1 MAVNFFVNII
11 ESPKDEEVYNNISE
25 ATLLKK
31 VLELNGIKCVS
42 RVAINRNYFFKG
54 AIDGFIEG
62 LKKYNYIPI
71 LHISC
76 HGSDSGLQLS
86 CEDEISWLEVNKNL
100 CLLNELLN
108 GSLLL
113 CMSSCKG
120 FSACQMAMPKKN
132 NQNPFFALIG
142 NTNSPTWAETAIAY
156 ATFYHLIIKGHT
168 INNAVEIMRKS
179 SDNNDWKA
187 ITSLE
192 AQKKYIDYLKQIK
205 PEGLLNQLMQHAQS
219 LNMCKK

>member
-11 ESPKDEEVYNNISE
+11 ESPKDEEIYNNTSE

-31 VLELNGIKCVS
+31 VLELNDIKCVS

-54 AIDGFIEG
+54 VRDGFIEG
-62 LKKYNYIPI
+62 LEKYNYIPI

-76 HGSDSGLQLS
+76 HGSDNGLRLS
-86 CEDEISWLEVNKNL
+86 CEDEISWDEIKKNL
-100 CLLNELLN
+100 CVLNELLN

-120 FSACQMAMPKKN
+120 FSACQMAVQKKN

-168 INNAVEIMRKS
+168 INNAVEIMCKS
-179 SDNNDWKA
+179 SDNNDWEA
-187 ITSLE
+187 ITFLE
-192 AQKKYIDYLKQIK
+192 AQQTYMNYIKQIE
-205 PEGLLNQLMQHAQS
+205 PTGLLSSLLQHNNIINCS
-219 LNMCKK
+219 